1 MLEELSYKETCS
13 RFYLKKNVQK
23 ADLALSKLISSKIY
37 LLCSI
42 SHVVLEGLRDIY
54 VLASFEGYI
63 KWITMIFGVHAKLD
77 TTLAVAYSMK
87 RMNSYFKLT
96 CQHIK
101 IFFHEI
107 KNYTCKLLFLAAFCK
122 ENILGKHYF

>member
-63 KWITMIFGVHAKLD
+63 K
-77 TTLAVAYSMK
+77 
-87 RMNSYFKLT
+87 
-96 CQHIK
+96 
-101 IFFHEI
+101 
-107 KNYTCKLLFLAAFCK
+107 
-122 ENILGKHYF
+122 